1 MFDYLKDENLNDL
14 SLIIKENFGYV
25 PNKSGLDNLMCD
37 NNIIKLTY
45 KENNKLIGSIFIETR
60 YNYIKDKKY
69 YYLNYLV
76 VSKKY
81 QGLGI
86 GTKLLKKVEELAHY
100 NNVDYIELTS
110 SKENA
115 CKFYEKN
122 NYIKRDT
129 NVFRKEI

>member
-1 MFDYLKDENLNDL
+1 MFDYLKDEDLNDL
-14 SLIIKENFGYV
+14 SLIIKENFGYI
-25 PNKSGLDNLMCD
+25 PKKSGLEKLMCD
-37 NNIIKLTY
+37 NNVIKLVY
-45 KENNKLIGSIFIETR
+45 KENNQLIGSIFIETR
-60 YNYIKDKKY
+60 YNYIKDQKY

-100 NNVDYIELTS
+100 NSVDYIELTS

-122 NYIKRDT
+122 KYIKRDT